1 MILLLALKF
10 GDEKHIIVASPTKI
24 GTINKTKYTK
34 YKLQGLNNLLSISL
48 KYIGL
53 LSLTPLRGILPGIAA
68 KTYATRKLVGS
79 MYHSL
84 HYEKNSFFF
93 YNLMLYLIKGGKLW
107 D

>member
-1 MILLLALKF
+1 M
-10 GDEKHIIVASPTKI
+10 
-24 GTINKTKYTK
+24 
-34 YKLQGLNNLLSISL
+34 QGLNNLLSISL

-84 HYEKNSFFF
+84 HYEKQEKIYSALVSKSVNKLGKDVAEDVVK
-93 YNLMLYLIKGGKLW
+93 YIKENF
-107 D
+107 